1 MDSGEKTGQPAAVS
15 ASQQPCQ
22 GTTRHRLESGFH
34 SMIEVLLKGGAA
46 IDLDGWNGTMARALR
61 ARRFDIVQLLVEHG
75 YDPKQIDM
83 KDVFNT
89 WDPAMMEYFIDKGA
103 DVETGNP
110 LAWAFCNRIR
120 TALRVFKRYQE

>member
-1 MDSGEKTGQPAAVS
+1 MRSNLASIAWSSSVEGWRGQCRPR
-15 ASQQPCQ
+15 
-22 GTTRHRLESGFH
+22 GLERDDG
-34 SMIEVLLKGGAA
+34 KGCC
-46 IDLDGWNGTMARALR
+46 
-61 ARRFDIVQLLVEHG
+61 ARRFDIIQLLVEHG

-83 KDVFNT
+83 KDLFNT

-120 TALRVFKRYQE
+120 TAL